1 MCDLIGFGWENHC
14 GLHLFFYF
22 GYRFF
27 LTKMRDYGVLFDD
40 KNDNTPLLVHILY
53 RTDVWFGRFFWRF
66 TFQFPF
72 NGVLL
77 CVCNRWKMKVL
88 KENRQVLLVIKLS
101 MDGNENE
108 NCMRNI
114 FWNQT
119 FFFRFFEFLLL
130 DSHETFFYNLPS

>member
-53 RTDVWFGRFFWRF
+53 GLADFFD
-66 TFQFPF
+66 
-72 NGVLL
+72 VLL
-77 CVCNRWKMKVL
+77 SSFH
-88 KENRQVLLVIKLS
+88 LLVCCFAFVIGGK
-101 MDGNENE
+101 
-108 NCMRNI
+108 
-114 FWNQT
+114 
-119 FFFRFFEFLLL
+119 
-130 DSHETFFYNLPS
+130 